1 MPELP
6 EVETVRKGLVRHLQG
21 GTISSVDLRRK
32 GLRFPFPK
40 DMEDRMENRRIEKIS
55 RRAKYLLIHLD
66 DESTWLVH
74 LGMTGKFTLFRN
86 ESEYEETS
94 KHDHVIIRMEN
105 GAIAV
110 YNDPRR
116 FGLMDLIDAGGE
128 QNHRL
133 LAGIGCEPLSE
144 KFNAESFSKSIENK
158 KSPIKTALLDQRIV
172 AGLGNIYVC
181 EILNRAGVSPRR
193 MASSVASSVGRVDS
207 RCERIVEQTKQV
219 LGEAIAAGGSTI
231 SDFAAVDGDLGYFAH
246 SFRVYGREGEP
257 CLTHSCSGKIKRIVQ
272 GGRSTFFCS
281 KCQR

>member
-40 DMEDRMENRRIEKIS
+40 DMEDRMENRRIEKIT
-55 RRAKYLLIHLD
+55 RRAKYLLIHLED
-66 DESTWLVH
+66 DSTWLVH

-86 ESEYEETS
+86 ESEYEENS

-144 KFNAESFSKSIENK
+144 KFNAQSFSKSIENK

-219 LGEAIAAGGSTI
+219 LGEAIAVGGSTI

>member
-86 ESEYEETS
+86 ESEYEENS

-158 KSPIKTALLDQRIV
+158 KSPNKTALLDQRIV

>member
-1 MPELP
+1 VPELP

>member
-86 ESEYEETS
+86 ESEYEENS

-133 LAGIGCEPLSE
+133 LAGIGCEPLSD
-144 KFNAESFSKSIENK
+144 KFNAQSFSKSIENK

>member
-86 ESEYEETS
+86 ESEYEENS